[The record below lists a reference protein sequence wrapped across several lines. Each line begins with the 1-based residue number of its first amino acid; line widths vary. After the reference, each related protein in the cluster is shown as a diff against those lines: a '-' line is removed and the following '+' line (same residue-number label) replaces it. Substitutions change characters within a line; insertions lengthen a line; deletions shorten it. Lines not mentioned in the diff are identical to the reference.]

1 MEATDGFDNRSTGF
15 LALKCGKVI
24 LTARL
29 HYLLEGS
36 PKVRFELTRG
46 HPLPPVFESG
56 ATYIS
61 SCFIILT
68 HV

>member
-36 PKVRFELTRG
+36 PKVRVELTRG
-46 HPLPPVFESG
+46 HPHWFLSLVRFVL
-56 ATYIS
+56 IS
-61 SCFIILT
+61 FIMKPT
-68 HV
+68 Q